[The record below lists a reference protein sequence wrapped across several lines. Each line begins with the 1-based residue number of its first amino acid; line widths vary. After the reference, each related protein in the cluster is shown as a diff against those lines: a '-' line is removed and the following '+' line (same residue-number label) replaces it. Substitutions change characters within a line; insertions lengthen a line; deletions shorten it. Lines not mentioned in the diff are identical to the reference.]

1 MKQKMEGESILHEEN
16 IPIIRQRNPLS
27 FSSHSRRSYFG
38 TTSCIRKLSS
48 LILILWLLVESV
60 EAQGP
65 ACSCTP
71 TVYRWRINFDG
82 TCPPNNVQSGPG
94 TGLSGV
100 SCDISTINSPITNIT
115 YVQIL
120 ELGPTL
126 AQVLKAET
134 SRDIALNDTVI
145 EFSSVTS
152 ALPSVYAVGL
162 QFFARANT
170 ESSGTVELQWIVSFS
185 NICEKTVF
193 QNGNSLGWLTF
204 ENLVPPR
211 ESTCAFS
218 SESPSLY
225 PSSAPSES
233 PSKLPSAFPSIAPS
247 NVASMNYNPSRLLFT
262 DLDELDTFG
271 IPLEDPLDPYQL
283 PETKKQTNTK
293 RHRISVT
300 LRP

>member
-1 MKQKMEGESILHEEN
+1 MKWKQNLPSIVELIHRRVSSQSSERSHLQEIINHIIINQSINQSRTNQSPHTIIPRLMKQKMEGESILHEEN

-204 ENLVPPR
+204 V
-211 ESTCAFS
+211 
-218 SESPSLY
+218 
-225 PSSAPSES
+225 
-233 PSKLPSAFPSIAPS
+233 SI
-247 NVASMNYNPSRLLFT
+247 
-262 DLDELDTFG
+262 
-271 IPLEDPLDPYQL
+271 IHPYIYIYL
-283 PETKKQTNTK
+283 
-293 RHRISVT
+293 HH
-300 LRP
+300 